1 MLGVFVEEGAD
12 AIGLNCNLVPADM
25 LDLVRLLTSRTERPL
40 FVRPT
45 AAPDCRVHVHP
56 ADFATGVEALFAL
69 GAHAVG
75 GCCGTGPDHIAA
87 ARSALDGA
95 PAAFIR

>member
-1 MLGVFVEEGAD
+1 
-12 AIGLNCNLVPADM
+12 
-25 LDLVRLLTSRTERPL
+25 
-40 FVRPT
+40 VRPT